1 MAAIE
6 DIGLLPLID
15 VVSNFLHPFN
25 STMGASPAQQR
36 QVDPPK

>member
-6 DIGLLPLID
+6 DIGLLPLIG
-15 VVSNFLHPFN
+15 VVPNLHPFN

-36 QVDPPK
+36 QVDAPK

>member
-6 DIGLLPLID
+6 DIGLLID
-15 VVSNFLHPFN
+15 VVSNFHPFN

-36 QVDPPK
+36 QVDAPK